1 MMTGHDVTM
10 VLERLDGAGVDAW
23 LDGGWAVD
31 ALLGAQTRSHDDL
44 DLVTRV
50 EDNERIVAA
59 LGELGYTVAYDAS
72 PSCFVLVD
80 AAGNQVDVHP
90 VALQANGDGVY
101 QMENGSEWIFPAA
114 GFAGHGHILGRE
126 VPCLTPEVVLMNHTT
141 GYELDE
147 AHERDVVALS
157 ERYGL
162 PLPPYAR
169 APRPAPPGNA

>member
-1 MMTGHDVTM
+1 MDARRLLDVVAHM
-10 VLERLDGAGVDAW
+10 ADHGIPVW

-31 ALLGAQTRSHDDL
+31 ALLGAQTRPHDDL
-44 DLVTRV
+44 DLVTRA
-50 EDNERIVAA
+50 EDGARIVDA
-59 LGELGYTVAYDAS
+59 LRELGYAVAYDAS

-80 AAGNQVDVHP
+80 AAGHQVDVHP
-90 VALQANGDGVY
+90 AAMQPNGDGVY

-114 GFAGHGHILGRE
+114 GFAGHGQILGRE
-126 VPCLTPEVVLMNHTT
+126 VPCLTPEVVLTNHTT

>member
-1 MMTGHDVTM
+1 MDAQR
-10 VLERLDGAGVDAW
+10 VLDLLAHFAERHIPVW

-72 PSCFVLVD
+72 PSSFVLVD

-90 VALQANGDGVY
+90 AAMQPNGDGLY

-114 GFAGHGHILGRE
+114 GFAGHGQILGRE
-126 VPCLTPEVVLMNHTT
+126 VPCLTPEVVLTNHTT

-169 APRPAPPGNA
+169 VPRPAPPGSA

>member
-1 MMTGHDVTM
+1 MGAER
-10 VLERLDGAGVDAW
+10 VLDLLAHLADREITVW
-23 LDGGWAVD
+23 LDGGWAID

-59 LGELGYTVAYDAS
+59 LEELGYTVAYDAS

-90 VALQANGDGVY
+90 AAVQANGDGVY

-114 GFAGHGHILGRE
+114 GFAGRGRILGRE
-126 VPCLTPEVVLMNHTT
+126 VPCLTPEVVLTNHTT

-157 ERYGL
+157 ERYDL

-169 APRPAPPGNA
+169 APRPAPPGSA